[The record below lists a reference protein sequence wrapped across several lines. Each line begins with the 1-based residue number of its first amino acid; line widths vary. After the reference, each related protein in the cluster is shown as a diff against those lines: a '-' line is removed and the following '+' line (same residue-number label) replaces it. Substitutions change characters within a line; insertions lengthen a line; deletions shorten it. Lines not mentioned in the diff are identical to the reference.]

1 MGSSIIS
8 IIGIL
13 LLGFILYTVVRD
25 KLFGTEGFEMNN
37 QPGQAALEIRQLPV
51 APPRTITPS
60 GPSAPAQAPPDDE
73 EVIYGEPHAVDPYA
87 DHNEASDAPENMRYP
102 ERSYRPAPDNNNQIN
117 IASQAGIAGNPGQTS
132 PQSYQSF
139 STEPIQ
145 NSGEFM
151 HGVYANDTTSPP
163 NFSAF

>member
-13 LLGFILYTVVRD
+13 ILGFILYTVVRD

-60 GPSAPAQAPPDDE
+60 GPSPPAQSAPDDE

-87 DHNEASDAPENMRYP
+87 DQNEASDAPEKVRYP
-102 ERSYRPAPDNNNQIN
+102 ERSYRPAPDNNQIA
-117 IASQAGIAGNPGQTS
+117 IASQAGIAGYPGQTS
-132 PQSYQSF
+132 PQSNINF

-151 HGVYANDTTSPP
+151 NGVYANDTTSPP

>member
-8 IIGIL
+8 LIGIL
-13 LLGFILYTVVRD
+13 ILGFILYTVVKD

-60 GPSAPAQAPPDDE
+60 GPSSPAQAPPEDE
-73 EVIYGEPHAVDPYA
+73 EVVYGEPHAVDPYA
-87 DHNEASDAPENMRYP
+87 DKQEASDAPENMRYP
-102 ERSYRPAPDNNNQIN
+102 ERSYRPAPDNNQTV
-117 IASQAGIAGNPGQTS
+117 IASQAGIAGYPGQTS
-132 PQSYQSF
+132 PQAYQSF
-139 STEPIQ
+139 NTEFVQ

-151 HGVYANDTTSPP
+151 NGVYANDSVSPS